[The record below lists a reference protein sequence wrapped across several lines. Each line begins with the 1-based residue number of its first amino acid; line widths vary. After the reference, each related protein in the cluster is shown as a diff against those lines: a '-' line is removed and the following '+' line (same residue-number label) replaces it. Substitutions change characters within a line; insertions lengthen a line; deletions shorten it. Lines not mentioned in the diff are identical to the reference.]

1 MISSYLFKLQGEDM
15 ISSNLFKLQGEDTYD
30 EYYEHELVEMSGDF
44 NSKLSDNVEPLN
56 NDAAAEAAADLAL
69 SAIRSGRRNRGTPSK
84 HHDYEK
90 IAGPSTEG
98 VPPRY
103 LF

>member
-1 MISSYLFKLQGEDM
+1 MKIYYFQGD
-15 ISSNLFKLQGEDTYD
+15 DTYD
-30 EYYEHELVEMSGDF
+30 EYYEPELVEMSGGF
-44 NSKLSDNVEPLN
+44 PAKLSDNVEPLN

-98 VPPRY
+98 APRY
-103 LF
+103 AFKLLNVMPDRFI